1 MSKIIHVNGDSRFT
15 EDDVPWGPAPFSEIG
30 SRQGD
35 SLGRAVVDSPEDMLT
50 TARNEAQRIRDDA
63 YKDGYDTG
71 RAEAVGEAGGEAAKL
86 LKTLKELNV
95 ELRNEEQRMIAEI
108 EPQLVE
114 LAVQI
119 AEKILHRELTQDAE
133 AVRTTVTAALNKLTD
148 RDRVT
153 IRANPADVALL
164 KEFKLD
170 MAASFDGVREVK
182 VVDDENI
189 ARGGCIVETDML
201 RVNGDIGGQL
211 KEIQQQLME

>member
-1 MSKIIHVNGDSRFT
+1 LSKIIHLNGDSRFT
-15 EDDVPWGPAPFSEIG
+15 EDDSPWGPAPFSEIG

-63 YKDGYDTG
+63 YKEGYEAGRSEATG
-71 RAEAVGEAGGEAAKL
+71 EVAGEATKL
-86 LKTLKELNV
+86 LETIRGLNV
-95 ELRNEEQRMIAEI
+95 ELRNEEQRMIEEL
-108 EPQLVE
+108 EPRLVE

-119 AEKILHRELTQDAE
+119 AQKILHHELTRDAE

-170 MAASFDGVREVK
+170 IAESFDGVREVN
-182 VVDDENI
+182 VLADENI

-201 RVNGDIGGQL
+201 RVNGDIDAQL
-211 KEIQQQLME
+211 KEIHQQLME